1 MALRIE
7 DYGLIGDLHTAA
19 LVGRDGSI
27 DWLCLPRFDSGSC
40 FAALLGNSSHGRWK
54 LAPVD
59 PIRVQ
64 SWHYRENT
72 LVLEREVETETGAC
86 RIVDFMPRRG
96 GDAAHVVRIVEG
108 LRGQVRLRSELVP
121 RFDYGEA
128 IPWIEQTE
136 DGISAASGPDALLL
150 RTPVAMEE
158 DEQAEAVVGEFTVTA
173 GETVP
178 LILSW
183 RPSHLP
189 PPALIDPVAAL
200 EETEGLWREWSS
212 RLTYA
217 GEWRDIVLR
226 SVITLKALTYGPTG
240 GIVAAPTTSLPEA
253 IGGERNWDY
262 RYCWLRDAALSIQ
275 ALLRTGYTSEAR
287 AFREWLL
294 RAVTGHPRQAHIM
307 YGLSGERRLTEYTLP
322 GLPGYEGSAPV
333 HIGNAAS
340 EQFQLDIFGELADAF
355 FLGMDLFNIPPEP
368 GRWQNTVRALEVVEE
383 VWNQPDEGIW
393 EVRGPRRHFTHS
405 KVMAWVAFDR
415 AVRIVER
422 FGAAGPVDRWRA
434 IRDEIHDQVCREG
447 YDTERRTFTQ
457 SYGSQELDASVL
469 LIPAVG
475 FLPPTD
481 ERVVGTVEAVQRW
494 LTRDGFVDR
503 YSTGGESGNVDG
515 LAGVEGSFL
524 PCSFWLADALAGI
537 GRTEEA
543 RALFA
548 RLVALSNDLGLIA
561 EEYDPI
567 GKRLL
572 GNFPQA
578 FTHLALIN
586 TAVLLTAGPAGPSGA
601 LSVTGS
607 TTSR

>member
-19 LVGRDGSI
+19 IVGRDGSI
-27 DWLCLPRFDSGSC
+27 DWLCLPRFDSGAC
-40 FAALLGNSSHGRWK
+40 FAALIGEPRHGRWK

-59 PIRVQ
+59 PIRAQ
-64 SWHYRENT
+64 SWHYRDNT
-72 LVLEREVETETGAC
+72 LVLEREIETEYGAC
-86 RIVDFMPRRG
+86 RIVDFMPRRN
-96 GDAAHVVRIVEG
+96 GDAAHIVRIVEG
-108 LRGQVRLRSELVP
+108 LRGQVLIRSELIP

-128 IPWIEQTE
+128 VPWIEQTE
-136 DGISAASGPDALLL
+136 DGMSAAAGPDALVL
-150 RTPVAMEE
+150 RTPASLHEKDEGIVA
-158 DEQAEAVVGEFTVTA
+158 EFTVTA

-178 LILSW
+178 LVLSW
-183 RPSHLP
+183 HPSHLP
-189 PPALIDPVAAL
+189 PPAAIDAARAL
-200 EETEGLWREWSS
+200 DETEALWQEWSG
-212 RLTYA
+212 RCTYQ
-217 GEWRDIVLR
+217 GEWRDAVLR

-262 RYCWLRDAALSIQ
+262 RYCWLRDAALSVQ
-275 ALLRTGYTSEAR
+275 ALLRTGYVAEAA
-287 AFREWLL
+287 AFRMWLL

-307 YGLSGERRLTEYTLP
+307 YGLSGERRLTEHTLP

-355 FLGMDLFNIPPEP
+355 FLGVELLNIAPEP
-368 GRWQNTVRALEVVEE
+368 SRWQNTLLALEVVEE
-383 VWNQPDEGIW
+383 VWKQPDEGIW

-405 KVMAWVAFDR
+405 KVMAWVGFDR
-415 AVRIVER
+415 AIRIVER
-422 FGAAGPVDRWRA
+422 YGVPGPVDRWRA
-434 IRDEIHDQVCREG
+434 IRDEIHDQVCRQG
-447 YDTERRTFTQ
+447 YDSERRTFTQ

-475 FLPPTD
+475 FLPPDD

-503 YSTGGESGNVDG
+503 YSTGDEAGSVDG
-515 LAGVEGSFL
+515 LSGVEGAFL

-543 RALFA
+543 RALFG
-548 RLVALSNDLGLIA
+548 RLVALSNDLGLLS

-578 FTHLALIN
+578 FTHLALVN
-586 TAVLLTAGPAGPSGA
+586 TAVLLTSGPTWPSSPLA
-601 LSVTGS
+601 PPQRATL
-607 TTSR
+607 

>member
-40 FAALLGNSSHGRWK
+40 FAALIGEPRHGRWK

-59 PIRVQ
+59 PVRAQ
-64 SWHYRENT
+64 SWRYRENT
-72 LVLEREVETETGAC
+72 LVLEREVETEHGAC
-86 RIVDFMPRRG
+86 RIVDFMPRRS

-108 LRGQVRLRSELVP
+108 LRGRVQVRSELVP

-128 IPWIEQTE
+128 IPWFEPAE
-136 DGISAASGPDALLL
+136 DGMSAAAGPDAVLL
-150 RTPVAMEE
+150 RTPAGMQEQDEGIVAEL
-158 DEQAEAVVGEFTVTA
+158 TIRA

-178 LILSW
+178 FVMSW
-183 RPSHLP
+183 HPSYLP
-189 PPALIDPVAAL
+189 PPPAIDAAAAL
-200 EETEGLWREWSS
+200 DETERLWREWSGRMS
-212 RLTYA
+212 YV
-217 GEWRDIVLR
+217 GEWRDVVLR
-226 SVITLKALTYGPTG
+226 SAITLKALTYEPTG

-262 RYCWLRDAALSIQ
+262 RYCWLRDAALSVQ
-275 ALLRTGYTSEAR
+275 ALLRTGNVSEAV
-287 AFREWLL
+287 AFRRWLL
-294 RAVTGHPRQAHIM
+294 RAVTGHPRQARIM
-307 YGLSGERRLTEYTLP
+307 YGLAGERRLTEYVLPTLS
-322 GLPGYEGSAPV
+322 GYEGSAPV

-340 EQFQLDIFGELADAF
+340 EQFQLDIFGELFDAF
-355 FLGMDLFNIPPEP
+355 FLGAELLNIAPEP
-368 GRWQNTVRALEVVEE
+368 NRWQNALRALEVVEE
-383 VWNQPDEGIW
+383 AWKQPDEGIW

-415 AVRIVER
+415 AVRVVEQ
-422 FGAAGPVDRWRA
+422 FGAAGPVDHWREV
-434 IRDEIHDQVCREG
+434 RDEIHDQVCREG
-447 YDTERRTFTQ
+447 YDPQRRTFTQ
-457 SYGSQELDASVL
+457 YYGSQELDASVL

-481 ERVVGTVEAVQRW
+481 ERVVGTAEAVQRW

-503 YSTGGESGNVDG
+503 YTTADEAGSVDG
-515 LAGVEGSFL
+515 LSGVEGAFL

-537 GRTEEA
+537 GRQEEA

-548 RLVALSNDLGLIA
+548 RLVALANDLGLIS

-578 FTHLALIN
+578 FTHLALVN
-586 TAVLLTAGPAGPSGA
+586 TAVLLASGP
-601 LSVTGS
+601 T
-607 TTSR
+607 

>member
-1 MALRIE
+1 MATRIE

-27 DWLCLPRFDSGSC
+27 DWLCLPRFDSGAC
-40 FAALLGNSSHGRWK
+40 FAALLGEPRHGRWL

-59 PIRVQ
+59 AIRERT
-64 SWHYRENT
+64 WRYRENT
-72 LVLEREVETETGAC
+72 LVLEREVETERGAC
-86 RIVDFMPRRG
+86 RIVDFMPRRS
-96 GDAAHVVRIVEG
+96 GDAAHIVRIVEG
-108 LRGQVRLRSELVP
+108 LRGDVLLRSELIP

-128 IPWIEQTE
+128 IPWIEQIE
-136 DGISAASGPDALLL
+136 DGMSAAAGPDAFVL
-150 RTPVAMEE
+150 RTPAGAEE
-158 DEQAEAVVGEFTVTA
+158 KDESILSEFTVAA

-183 RPSHLP
+183 YPSHLP
-189 PPALIDPVAAL
+189 PPAPIDAAAAL
-200 EETEGLWREWSS
+200 DQTEKLWRAWSE
-212 RLTYA
+212 RCTYQ
-217 GEWRDIVLR
+217 GEWRDAVLR
-226 SVITLKALTYGPTG
+226 SAITLKALTYEPTG

-253 IGGERNWDY
+253 VGGERNWDY
-262 RYCWLRDAALSIQ
+262 RYCWLRDAALSMQ
-275 ALLRTGYTSEAR
+275 ALLRTGYADEAV

-294 RAVTGHPRQAHIM
+294 RAATGHPRQARIM
-307 YGLSGERRLTEYTLP
+307 YGLAGERRLTEYTLP
-322 GLPGYEGSAPV
+322 GLPGYEGSTPV

-340 EQFQLDIFGELADAF
+340 EQFQLDTFGELADVF
-355 FLGMDLFNIPPEP
+355 FQGLELLNVPPEP
-368 GRWQNTVRALEVVEE
+368 SRWQNTVLALEVVEE
-383 VWNQPDEGIW
+383 VWRQPDEGIW

-422 FGAAGPVDRWRA
+422 FGASGPVDRWRE

-447 YDTERRTFTQ
+447 YDPERRTFTQ
-457 SYGSQELDASVL
+457 YYGSQELDASVL

-503 YSTGGESGNVDG
+503 YSTGDEAGSVDG
-515 LAGVEGSFL
+515 LSGVEGSFL
-524 PCSFWLADALAGI
+524 PCSFWLADALSGI
-537 GRTEEA
+537 GRQEEA

-548 RLVALSNDLGLIA
+548 RLVALSNDLGLIS

-578 FTHLALIN
+578 FTHLALVN
-586 TAVLLTAGPAGPSGA
+586 TAVLLTSGP
-601 LSVTGS
+601 T
-607 TTSR
+607 

>member
-19 LVGRDGSI
+19 IVGRDGSI
-27 DWLCLPRFDSGSC
+27 DWLCLPRFDSGAC
-40 FAALLGNSSHGRWK
+40 FAALLGEPRHGRWK

-59 PIRVQ
+59 AIRAQ
-64 SWHYRENT
+64 TWRYREST
-72 LVLEREVETETGAC
+72 LVLEREVETEDGAC
-86 RIVDFMPRRG
+86 RIVEFMPRRS

-108 LRGQVRLRSELVP
+108 LRGRVRVRSELVP

-128 IPWIEQTE
+128 IPWIEPAE
-136 DGISAASGPDALLL
+136 DGMSAAAGPDAVLL
-150 RTPVAMEE
+150 RTPAGLQEQDESIVAEL
-158 DEQAEAVVGEFTVTA
+158 TITA

-178 LILSW
+178 FVLSW
-183 RPSHLP
+183 HPSYLP
-189 PPALIDPVAAL
+189 PPPAIDAAAAL
-200 EETEGLWREWSS
+200 DETERLWREWSG
-212 RLTYA
+212 RMTYV
-217 GEWRDIVLR
+217 GEWRDVVLR
-226 SVITLKALTYGPTG
+226 SAITLKALTYEPTG

-262 RYCWLRDAALSIQ
+262 RFCWLRDAALSVQ
-275 ALLRTGYTSEAR
+275 ALLRTGNASEAV
-287 AFREWLL
+287 AFRRWLL
-294 RAVTGHPRQAHIM
+294 RAVTGHPRQARIM
-307 YGLSGERRLTEYTLP
+307 YGLAGERRLTEYVLP
-322 GLPGYEGSAPV
+322 TLPGYEGSAPV

-355 FLGMDLFNIPPEP
+355 FLGAELLNISPEP
-368 GRWQNTVRALEVVEE
+368 NRWQNALRALEVVEE
-383 VWNQPDEGIW
+383 VWKQPDEGIW

-415 AVRIVER
+415 SVRVVER
-422 FGAAGPVDRWRA
+422 FGAPGPADRWRQL
-434 IRDEIHDQVCREG
+434 RDEIHDQVCREG
-447 YDTERRTFTQ
+447 YDPQRRTFTQ

-503 YSTGGESGNVDG
+503 YTTGGEAGSVDG
-515 LAGVEGSFL
+515 LSGVEGAFL

-548 RLVALSNDLGLIA
+548 RLVALSNDLGLIS

-586 TAVLLTAGPAGPSGA
+586 TAVLLASGP
-601 LSVTGS
+601 T
-607 TTSR
+607 